1 MSGSSLDGLDVA
13 FCELTQENNTWNAK
27 ILHAETYSYNNSL
40 IELLTSA
47 SSLDG
52 INLMKL
58 HREFG
63 IYIGKI
69 VNHFMDNCPET
80 PDYIASHGHT
90 IFHQPDKGIT
100 FQAGD
105 GAYIAAE
112 TGITTIS
119 DFRSL
124 DVALG
129 GQGAPLVPIGDDFL
143 FNEYDY
149 CLNLGG
155 IANVSFKENHKRI
168 AFDICPVNIV
178 LNMLAKQ
185 AGKKYDKDGNI
196 AKNGQLIVPL
206 LNELNELSFYKKSA
220 PKSLGREWVESDFL
234 PILNKYNGPVEDK
247 MHTVVQH
254 IAEQISK
261 VTKSG
266 VRKELFLTGGG
277 THNKFLV
284 QQIRHITNHILIIPE
299 DEIVDFKEALIFA
312 LLGVLRFRRET
323 NCLASVTGAR
333 RDSTGG
339 IIHRV

>member
-13 FCELTQENNTWNAK
+13 LCDLQFENNIWTAK

-47 SSLDG
+47 GSMDA
-52 INLMKL
+52 INLLKL

-63 IYIGKI
+63 IYTGKI
-69 VNHFMDNCPET
+69 INHFMDNCPET

-90 IFHQPDKGIT
+90 IFHQPEKGIT

-129 GQGAPLVPIGDDFL
+129 GQGAPLVPIGDAFL

-155 IANVSFKENHKRI
+155 IANISFKGNQKRL
-168 AFDICPVNIV
+168 AYDICPVNII
-178 LNMLAKQ
+178 LNQLAKQ

-196 AKNGQLIVPL
+196 AKSGKLIKPL
-206 LNELNELSFYKKSA
+206 LTDLNSLSYYKKSP

-234 PILNKYNGPVEDK
+234 PLIENYNAPIEDK
-247 MHTVVQH
+247 LHTVVQH
-254 IAEQISK
+254 IAEQIGI

-284 QQIRHITNHILIIPE
+284 QQIRHTTNHILIIPD
-299 DEIVDFKEALIFA
+299 DEIIDFKEALIFA
-312 LLGVLRFRRET
+312 LLGVLRYRRET

-333 RDSTGG
+333 KDCTGG